1 MINPPVQK
9 FNGDL
14 AEIGEISARL
24 ARSRRDY
31 RDLAQISARF
41 VLICIRSRRDKRDL
55 AEINEVVHGSGGP
68 QVGVI
73 TRYEALISPKQ
84 SLVFVIK

>member
-1 MINPPVQK
+1 M
-9 FNGDL
+9 
-14 AEIGEISARL
+14 
-24 ARSRRDY
+24 ARSRRDW
-31 RDLAQISARF
+31 RDLAEIIEISPRSRRD
-41 VLICIRSRRDKRDL
+41 LYCRRDLEEISPRSRRDKRDL

-68 QVGVI
+68 QVGVV